1 MDINVIYLMKK
12 ELERREL
19 INPNDISVVTLR
31 EQGKAFTFEEHL
43 KALIYAL
50 LTNQRKWS
58 EVVPKL
64 S

>member
-12 ELERREL
+12 ELERRKL

-50 LTNQRKWS
+50 LTNQRKW
-58 EVVPKL
+58 
-64 S
+64 